1 MASTFSRSS
10 VRDLKSMGM
19 IFTPKSGVK
28 KLTAR
33 LYYGF
38 LTRLLVLRT
47 ANKKTKYKI
56 TNINAV

>member
-1 MASTFSRSS
+1 
-10 VRDLKSMGM
+10 M